1 MNRSKIF
8 YALIGAFALL
18 IAGVYTIDSNSQE
31 ASVFSMPDFQGTTD
45 VTEATQK
52 PVGTLQQFNDAIVDI
67 ADQTRS
73 TVVTVR
79 VTQTVEAPQNPLS
92 RFFGRPQGEPEQRE
106 RQGLGSGVIVS
117 TDGYIL
123 TNNHVIENANEITV
137 DLKNGES
144 YEGTVVGRDPQTD
157 IAVVKIDADNLQAL
171 EIGNSDKVRVGEMVL
186 AIGSPLGD
194 NLAHSFS
201 MGIVSA
207 KERSIGILRESQGY
221 EKFIQT
227 DAAINP
233 GNSGGALVNMDG
245 KLVGINS
252 AIASRSGGNDGIGFA
267 VPSNLAQDI
276 MRSLIENGKVVRAY
290 LGIYGRDIDRTLSQA
305 LGLNSTQGIVINSI
319 ASDTPA
325 GRAGLKE
332 GDVIKSLN
340 GNPVGSYDSF
350 RASIATSKP
359 GAEVILDII
368 RDGESQDVE
377 VTLGE
382 LDQESTAEV
391 QDSNEDMEKSLGFRV
406 EKLNADIAQRLE
418 LEPNQD
424 GVIVTN
430 VNQGSNAYNN
440 GLRRFDVITSIDK
453 QPVRNMEEFR
463 DVMNKIA
470 ENDKSVV
477 LLRVIKQGVSQY
489 IAFEL

>member
-1 MNRSKIF
+1 
-8 YALIGAFALL
+8 
-18 IAGVYTIDSNSQE
+18 
-31 ASVFSMPDFQGTTD
+31 
-45 VTEATQK
+45 
-52 PVGTLQQFNDAIVDI
+52 
-67 ADQTRS
+67 
-73 TVVTVR
+73 
-79 VTQTVEAPQNPLS
+79 
-92 RFFGRPQGEPEQRE
+92 
-106 RQGLGSGVIVS
+106 
-117 TDGYIL
+117 
-123 TNNHVIENANEITV
+123 
-137 DLKNGES
+137 
-144 YEGTVVGRDPQTD
+144 
-157 IAVVKIDADNLQAL
+157 
-171 EIGNSDKVRVGEMVL
+171 
-186 AIGSPLGD
+186 
-194 NLAHSFS
+194 
-201 MGIVSA
+201 
-207 KERSIGILRESQGY
+207 
-221 EKFIQT
+221 
-227 DAAINP
+227 
-233 GNSGGALVNMDG
+233 
-245 KLVGINS
+245 
-252 AIASRSGGNDGIGFA
+252 
-267 VPSNLAQDI
+267 
-276 MRSLIENGKVVRAY
+276 VVRAY

-319 ASDTPA
+319 AGDTPA

-391 QDSNEDMEKSLGFRV
+391 QDSNEEMEKSLGFRV

-430 VNQGSNAYNN
+430 VNQGSNAYEN
-440 GLRRFDVITSIDK
+440 GLRRYDVITSIDK
-453 QPVRNMEEFR
+453 QPVRNIEEFR
-463 DVMNKIA
+463 DVMNEIA